1 MNRAMLTKIHLL
13 LAAFMFPVALMYLIT
28 GGFYTWGIKGSY
40 DSQTY
45 DVVLADALTEDAAQ
59 LTALTEVEL
68 QKLGIPVPSGGAK
81 IKKIGVSYQLEW
93 TGSDRDVILAP
104 GSAELVAQLTVKDT
118 NSYRHFVQLHK
129 AKGGQLFKVYAA
141 FLAVS
146 LFTILLSGFLMAW
159 QVPKL
164 RRLATICAA
173 TGAALFLVMVST
185 N

>member
-1 MNRAMLTKIHLL
+1 
-13 LAAFMFPVALMYLIT
+13 
-28 GGFYTWGIKGSY
+28 
-40 DSQTY
+40 
-45 DVVLADALTEDAAQ
+45 
-59 LTALTEVEL
+59 
-68 QKLGIPVPSGGAK
+68 
-81 IKKIGVSYQLEW
+81 
-93 TGSDRDVILAP
+93 
-104 GSAELVAQLTVKDT
+104 
-118 NSYRHFVQLHK
+118 VQLHK

-164 RRLATICAA
+164 RRLAAICAA